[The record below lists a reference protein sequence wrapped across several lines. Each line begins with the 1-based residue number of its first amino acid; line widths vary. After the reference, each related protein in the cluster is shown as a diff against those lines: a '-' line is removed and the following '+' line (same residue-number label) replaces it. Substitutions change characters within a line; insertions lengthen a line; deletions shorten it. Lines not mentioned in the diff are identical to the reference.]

1 MKASDAEHGQATSAS
16 RMDEDA
22 APAARLPRIRLRLR
36 TVLVVVSLL
45 ILTLPLIGIY
55 ALRLHEATLVEQTEV
70 DLRTNAAYLAAAFGA
85 LLGRRVDSIAALPA
99 LDLHSAPIQPPLPSG
114 KPGPIAGDDARRV
127 GERMAPMLTSTQT
140 AYNASKR
147 LLDTQGVVVATTEG
161 DLGLSMAHVPSV
173 QRALGGIAASSLH
186 QESSVAPV
194 LGGVVRGVDVRVFLA
209 MPIMADDEVLG
220 VVVLSRPP
228 SNILDTLLEKRDL
241 LLQGALLLFLV
252 VALVGFVTARGLVW
266 PIRSL
271 AVSAGRVSRGETDT
285 FEQARHFRVREIAD
299 LAASIEAMVA
309 SLQHRASYVRNLA
322 RHINHEFKTPIA
334 AAKGALELLQDQF
347 STMTEAEARR
357 FIDNMAG
364 DVSRLERLTTRLLEL
379 AQVNMAPPV
388 NESADVLAVARA
400 LGEPSLRVAEGS
412 AQARI
417 SEDAARAL
425 LLHLVDN
432 ALRYGAEQVEVCAA
446 PGERP
451 ARDARR
457 GTGATVEVAVRDD
470 GPGIS
475 AGNRSRVFDPFFTTS
490 KEEGGTGLGL
500 AICRALVD
508 ACGGSIELAPCAH
521 GTAFKITLPAAEG
534 SLMRGGG
541 SQASRSPSRTPAEG
555 SPMRGAR
562 PSRTPAEGSPM
573 RGGNPPAHSG

>member
-1 MKASDAEHGQATSAS
+1 MKSSDGEHGQAASAS

-22 APAARLPRIRLRLR
+22 APAVRLPRIRLRLR
-36 TVLVVVSLL
+36 TVLIVVSLL

-85 LLGRRVDSIAALPA
+85 LLGRRVDPVAALPD
-99 LDLHSAPIQPPLPSG
+99 LDLHSAPIQPPLPAG
-114 KPGPIAGDDARRV
+114 KPGPVADDDARRV
-127 GERMAPMLTSTQT
+127 GERMAPLLTSTQT

-147 LLDTQGVVVATTEG
+147 LLDPQGVVVATTEG

-173 QRALGGIAASSLH
+173 QRALGGVAASSLH
-186 QESSVAPV
+186 QESSEAPV

-209 MPIMADDEVLG
+209 MPIAAGDEVLG
-220 VVVLSRPP
+220 VVALSRPP

-241 LLQGALLLFLV
+241 LLQGALFLLLV
-252 VALVGFVTARGLVW
+252 VALVGFVTARGLVL

-271 AVSAGRVSRGETDT
+271 ALSAGRVSRGETDT
-285 FEQARHFRVREIAD
+285 FEQAHHFRVREIAD

-334 AAKGALELLQDQF
+334 AAKGAIELLQDQL
-347 STMTEAEARR
+347 SSMTEAEARH

-379 AQVNMAPPV
+379 AQVDMAPPV

-412 AQARI
+412 AEARI

-425 LLHLVDN
+425 LRHLVDN
-432 ALRYGAEQVEVCAA
+432 ALRYGAKQVDVSAV

-451 ARDARR
+451 ARASDRLGA
-457 GTGATVEVAVRDD
+457 GATVEVAVRDD

-475 AGNRSRVFDPFFTTS
+475 PGNRSRVFDPFFTTS
-490 KEEGGTGLGL
+490 KDEGGTGLGL

-508 ACGGSIELAPCAH
+508 ACGGSIELVPCVR
-521 GTAFKITLPAAEG
+521 GTMFKITLPAAA
-534 SLMRGGG
+534 SP
-541 SQASRSPSRTPAEG
+541 SRSPAEGSSMREASLSRSPAEGSSMRGAGPSRSPAEG
-555 SPMRGAR
+555 SP
-562 PSRTPAEGSPM
+562 
-573 RGGNPPAHSG
+573 